1 MHGNKKDG
9 AQEWR
14 YSSRN
19 IPFQQYIFSQLQF
32 QLVRNSVLEVKVAI
46 QGEQIKK
53 TVEVLD
59 LAKCSNSKTSPHQDS
74 VSSTKEVAMEED
86 TVQQRH
92 GDMENE
98 EMDPVFE
105 AENQLE
111 ACSGK
116 YFNRNIKVLSII
128 TR

>member
-1 MHGNKKDG
+1 M
-9 AQEWR
+9 
-14 YSSRN
+14 
-19 IPFQQYIFSQLQF
+19 
-32 QLVRNSVLEVKVAI
+32 AI

-53 TVEVLD
+53 NVAVLD

-98 EMDPVFE
+98 EATPAFE
-105 AENQLE
+105 VEDQLE
-111 ACSGK
+111 AHSGQD
-116 YFNRNIKVLSII
+116 FH
-128 TR
+128 